1 MPRPKRAVPLELKP
15 IRLFQGDF
23 ERLQALFP
31 TMGAGP
37 AIRKLVRNLCD
48 RVEETRRPVDIDIS
62 DIQVEDLI
70 K

>member
-1 MPRPKRAVPLELKP
+1 MPRAKTTIPLEMKP
-15 IRLFQGDF
+15 VRLFQGDF

-37 AIRKLVRNLCD
+37 AIRKLVRNHCD
-48 RVEETRRPVDIDIS
+48 RVEETCRPVDIDIS
-62 DIQVEDLI
+62 DIAVEELM